1 MHFFAVFN
9 NGFFSVI
16 ILLRLKKTFPFLDDR
31 FTILINFLEKKMSE
45 IKQVFVNMQ
54 S

>member
-9 NGFFSVI
+9 NGFFSEI
-16 ILLRLKKTFPFLDDR
+16 ILLKLKKTFPFLDNR
-31 FTILINFLEKKMSE
+31 FTILINFLEKKCLRLS
-45 IKQVFVNMQ
+45 KVFVNMQ